1 LKTTLFTLPKRLAW
15 LALCVCS
22 LAQAQAQA
30 PLQGSRVAYVQTE
43 RLMTESKLS
52 KIADAKIE
60 AEFSKRRNAISEQ
73 VAKLKEI
80 GAKLEKDAPTI
91 SEFERNKR
99 TRELHDMDNDLE
111 RKNREYR
118 EDLNQR
124 LNEERAAI
132 ATKAHKLIEQIAQ
145 EEKIDIVLQEWVWAS
160 PRLDITDKILKRLDQ

>member
-1 LKTTLFTLPKRLAW
+1 M
-15 LALCVCS
+15 
-22 LAQAQAQA
+22 AQAQA

-52 KIADAKIE
+52 KVADAKIE
-60 AEFSKRRNAISEQ
+60 AEFSKRRNAIQEQ
-73 VAKLKEI
+73 VVKLKAI
-80 GAKLEKDAPTI
+80 GAKLEADAPTI
-91 SEFERNKR
+91 TEFERNKR

-124 LNEERAAI
+124 LNEERASI
-132 ATKAHKLIEQIAQ
+132 ASKAHKLIEQIAE

-160 PRLDITDKILKRLDQ
+160 PRLDITDKILKRLDK